1 MEFIVFML
9 YQLFLVVC
17 GYYLHDMANYNR
29 RDKQVVKA
37 YNVGYTDGMKT
48 LGSILETLEKNK
60 EA

>member
-1 MEFIVFML
+1 MEIIVFML

-17 GYYLHDMANYNR
+17 GYCLHDMANYNR
-29 RDKQVVKA
+29 RDKQVIKA
-37 YNVGYTDGMKT
+37 YNVGYADGMKT